1 MEPSWRRDVIEAVD
15 PDQRLA
21 AELEARCYSAAEVQ
35 DLEDRQRTFDDAR
48 KMPAIPDKEILLSL
62 ALRVAREIGSACA
75 PVPVTVGMRS
85 AFTACVVGMSCPT
98 LLVRQT
104 IEWWRCSKPSVDWVS
119 ASGTSSGSS
128 TGKCF
133 RPSKS
138 CPAPLWEISRAALNS
153 PAVEQMI
160 DNAPQMRA
168 AAEESGRRE
177 RPPVFRELMR

>member
-1 MEPSWRRDVIEAVD
+1 MQAGAAAPDLQRLAGRASVGRGSLARHRRQCGGGSRGSGAKCASIFRSNAARWNWNKPAMEPSWRRDVIEAVD

-119 ASGTSSGSS
+119 ASGTSSG
-128 TGKCF
+128 
-133 RPSKS
+133 
-138 CPAPLWEISRAALNS
+138 
-153 PAVEQMI
+153 
-160 DNAPQMRA
+160 
-168 AAEESGRRE
+168 
-177 RPPVFRELMR
+177 